1 MSRTLCGSFL
11 LFATKINNLQQPVA
25 CCAVLRSPSHQLS
38 LSLSPVPFLSLSPSH
53 ALYSLHFFRS
63 LPPPFFCLPKD
74 NNYCSCFFI
83 IIFFL
88 FLLLSPFSFRALH
101 FALFHF
107 FWVGF
112 FFCAFSSS
120 ANFRFCCAAENA
132 LGHKH
137 THSDTLSGTLLVT
150 HPPTDNHP
158 DEEENHLFSQTPRID
173 FQLRP
178 VQLRFPFLSFSLFI
192 YYLL

>member
-1 MSRTLCGSFL
+1 ML
-11 LFATKINNLQQPVA
+11 
-25 CCAVLRSPSHQLS
+25 CCALPRTSS
-38 LSLSPVPFLSLSPSH
+38 LSLSPFPFLSLSPSH
-53 ALYSLHFFRS
+53 ALYSLHFIRS
-63 LPPPFFCLPKD
+63 LSPPFFCLPKD

-83 IIFFL
+83 IIFL

-107 FWVGF
+107 VWVGF